1 VTGHD
6 QSAWLSLQ
14 QLLGFGEL
22 QQLQRTL
29 DLSQPLL
36 PYMQI
41 NRSCRKT
48 AVAQE
53 PLHGSDLNTRF
64 QQVGGEAVSQ
74 RLLTLLISSLKKSIT
89 GITRFAGLKL
99 KS

>member
-1 VTGHD
+1 
-6 QSAWLSLQ
+6 
-14 QLLGFGEL
+14 
-22 QQLQRTL
+22 
-29 DLSQPLL
+29 
-36 PYMQI
+36 
-41 NRSCRKT
+41 
-48 AVAQE
+48 VAQE